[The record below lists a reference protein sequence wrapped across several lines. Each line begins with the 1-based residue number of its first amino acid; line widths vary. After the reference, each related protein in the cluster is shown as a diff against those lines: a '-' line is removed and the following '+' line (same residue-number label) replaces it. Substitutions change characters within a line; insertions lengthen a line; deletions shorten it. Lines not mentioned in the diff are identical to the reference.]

1 MHFNKLNSNDS
12 CNIIEMSRFCEVAA
26 AQDKELM
33 NQLLAENKVNEAWEL
48 LKTVSKKIYTKQ
60 SVKTIYN
67 AKLL

>member
-1 MHFNKLNSNDS
+1 
-12 CNIIEMSRFCEVAA
+12 MSRFCEVAA